1 MELSESQ
8 TQVIAANA
16 LQTSWQQLTPWLLR
30 QQGTASATPAV
41 LVDWLLQASDRARVP
56 ALELLRHME
65 SRLWRVQVPATAAGA
80 PKRAPQGLL
89 PLDVVC
95 GGQHWTLWLQRPP
108 LMRVMAV
115 SR

>member
-1 MELSESQ
+1 MALSE
-8 TQVIAANA
+8 TQRQMIEANA

-30 QQGTASATPAV
+30 QLGTASATPAV
-41 LVDWLLQASDRARVP
+41 LVDWLLQASDRAQVP
-56 ALELLRHME
+56 VLELLRHME
-65 SRLWRVQVPATAAGA
+65 SRPWRVEVPNVQGA
-80 PKRAPQGLL
+80 HNGLL

-95 GGQHWTLWLQRPP
+95 GGLHWTLWLQRPP

>member
-8 TQVIAANA
+8 HQVIAANA

-41 LVDWLLQASDRARVP
+41 LVDWLLQASDRAQVP
-56 ALELLRHME
+56 VLELLRHME
-65 SRLWRVQVPATAAGA
+65 SRLWRVEVPALPKGA
-80 PKRAPQGLL
+80 SQGLL

-95 GGQHWTLWLQRPP
+95 GGLHWTLWLQRPP

>member
-1 MELSESQ
+1 MDLSASQ
-8 TQVIAANA
+8 RQVIAANA
-16 LQTSWQQLTPWLLR
+16 LQTSWQQLSPWLLR

-41 LVDWLLQASDRARVP
+41 LVDWLLQASDRAQVP
-56 ALELLRHME
+56 VLELLRHME
-65 SRLWRVQVPATAAGA
+65 SRLWRVQVPATTAGA
-80 PKRAPQGLL
+80 QQGLL

-95 GGQHWTLWLQRPP
+95 GGLHRTLWLQRPP